1 MRVISGLR
9 YVGTSLLRALLT
21 IWVVCT
27 FTFFLVKLMP
37 GDPLE
42 TAYESLLMQGKT
54 PQQARALTA
63 SIYGFMPQ
71 GNALQQYWNYL
82 TQLAHGNFGTSITA
96 EGISVSSELA
106 SAVSWT
112 VGLVLAGVLVSA
124 ALGVVLGVIAAM
136 RRDSRLGS
144 GLTILGSVLHGI
156 PQYVM
161 ALILVT
167 FLTVKYPVFSTGPV
181 DGALEPGFNG
191 PYIASLIAHAV
202 LPALAF
208 ALSSFG
214 GYLLTMK
221 SSVVSVLGDDFI
233 LAAEVRGLSRRKIF
247 AYVARNAVLPLFTVL
262 TLSLGFMFGGAVFI
276 ENAFNYPGMGQL
288 LISSVGQRDYPVMNG
303 AFLLI
308 TVAVIIANLL
318 ADLLYTAIDPR
329 VRRGAENL

>member
-1 MRVISGLR
+1 MRMMANLR
-9 YVGTSLLRALLT
+9 YLATSLLRALLT

-27 FTFFLVKLMP
+27 FTFFLIKLMP

-42 TAYESLLMQGKT
+42 TAYENLLMQGKT

-63 SIYGFMPQ
+63 SIYGFMPN
-71 GNALQQYWNYL
+71 GSLLQQYGDYL
-82 TQLAHGNFGTSITA
+82 IQLVHGNFGTSITA
-96 EGISVSSELA
+96 EGIPVSRELG

-112 VGLVLAGVLVSA
+112 VGLVLAGVLTSA
-124 ALGVVLGVIAAM
+124 ALGVVLGVIAAI
-136 RRDSRLGS
+136 RRDTRLGS

-167 FLTVKYPVFSTGPV
+167 FLTVKFPLFSTGPV
-181 DGALEPGFNG
+181 DGTLEPGFNA
-191 PYIASLIAHAV
+191 PYVASLLSHAV
-202 LPALAF
+202 LPASAF

-221 SSVVSVLGDDFI
+221 SSVVSVMGDDFI
-233 LAAEVRGLSRRKIF
+233 LAAEVRGLSRRRIF
-247 AYVARNAVLPLFTVL
+247 TYIAHDAVLPLFTVL
-262 TLSLGFMFGGAVFI
+262 TLSLGFMFGGSVFI

-308 TVAVIIANLL
+308 TVAVIVANLL

-329 VRRGAENL
+329 VRRGGERI

>member
-1 MRVISGLR
+1 MRVAAGLR

-42 TAYESLLMQGKT
+42 TAYENLLMQGRT
-54 PQQARALTA
+54 PQQAKALTA

-71 GNALQQYWNYL
+71 GSLLHQYWEYVV
-82 TQLAHGNFGTSITA
+82 QIAHGNLGTSISA
-96 EGISVSSELA
+96 EGVSVSSELA

-124 ALGVVLGVIAAM
+124 ALGVILGVIAAM
-136 RRDSRLGS
+136 KRDSRIGS
-144 GLTILGSVLHGI
+144 GLTVLGSVLHGI

-167 FLTVKYPVFSTGPV
+167 FLTVKFPIFSTGPV
-181 DGALEPGFNG
+181 DGMLDPGFNA
-191 PYIASLIAHAV
+191 PYIASLLSHAV
-202 LPALAF
+202 LPASAF

-233 LAAEVRGLSRRKIF
+233 LAAEVRGLSRRTVF
-247 AYVARNAVLPLFTVL
+247 SYVARNAVLPLFTVL
-262 TLSLGFMFGGAVFI
+262 TLSLGFMFGGSVFI
-276 ENAFNYPGMGQL
+276 ENAFNYPGMGEL
-288 LISSVGQRDYPVMNG
+288 LISSMGQRDYPVMNG

-329 VRRGAENL
+329 VRTGAQTL